1 MRRPSGFL
9 LYLFSCPDTSCLA
22 SPGLRS
28 GADCVL
34 GADLPRSGGGGAAA
48 GGLALRP
55 DAQPQ
60 PAADHTGQAVPSGV
74 TDSESLEGM

>member
-1 MRRPSGFL
+1 MRRPSGSL

-28 GADCVL
+28 GADGVP
-34 GADLPRSGGGGAAA
+34 GADLPCSGGRGAAA

-55 DAQPQ
+55 VAQPQ
-60 PAADHTGQAVPSGV
+60 PAADHTGQEVPSGV
-74 TDSESLEGM
+74 IDPESLESM